1 MCASLFLV
9 TYLTK
14 FTQKT
19 NVACDC
25 GEFSDADTH
34 THGLYDAVKKFVRTA
49 SKLIA
54 RPAKDLINFVANYF
68 GFFIHIKLY
77 D

>member
-25 GEFSDADTH
+25 GEFSDANTYICL
-34 THGLYDAVKKFVRTA
+34 GDAGKKFVHR
-49 SKLIA
+49 K
-54 RPAKDLINFVANYF
+54 
-68 GFFIHIKLY
+68 
-77 D
+77 